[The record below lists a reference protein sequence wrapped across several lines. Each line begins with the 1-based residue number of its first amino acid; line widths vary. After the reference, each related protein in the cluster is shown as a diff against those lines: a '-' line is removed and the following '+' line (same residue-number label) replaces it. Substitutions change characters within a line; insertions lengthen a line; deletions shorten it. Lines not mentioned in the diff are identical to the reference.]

1 MAFRGKRKSE
11 KGSKGMDLSFL
22 STVLDSVNL
31 AEQRY
36 NVASPE
42 ATDDSNEAKAHQL
55 VIELNVGG
63 HYFCTSL
70 ATLLLRPDTYFVE
83 IFKRKPELASSG
95 KPIFIDRDGTYFR
108 YILNFI
114 RGCTDLPSDKQFLR
128 ELLVEA
134 SFYHLPE
141 LEDRAKNKLTSQS
154 AITQNQ
160 LENGILKANRG
171 IVSSSVY
178 LDFKDLRGVI
188 FKDLTFN
195 EIIDFER
202 SNLNDASFQKCKF
215 RKSAKFEYCEMS
227 NTRFENCE
235 GLENASFIGSKIVGE
250 ESFDADT
257 LKKLRDARLI

>member
-1 MAFRGKRKSE
+1 MNSR
-11 KGSKGMDLSFL
+11 
-22 STVLDSVNL
+22 
-31 AEQRY
+31 
-36 NVASPE
+36 
-42 ATDDSNEAKAHQL
+42 
-55 VIELNVGG
+55 
-63 HYFCTSL
+63 
-70 ATLLLRPDTYFVE
+70 
-83 IFKRKPELASSG
+83 
-95 KPIFIDRDGTYFR
+95 
-108 YILNFI
+108 
-114 RGCTDLPSDKQFLR
+114 
-128 ELLVEA
+128 
-134 SFYHLPE
+134 